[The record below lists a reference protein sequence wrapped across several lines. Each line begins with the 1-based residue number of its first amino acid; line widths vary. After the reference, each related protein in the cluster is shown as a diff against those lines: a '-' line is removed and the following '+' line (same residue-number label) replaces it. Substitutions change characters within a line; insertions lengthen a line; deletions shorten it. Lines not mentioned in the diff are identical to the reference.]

1 MDGDVKGSRTAVRVA
16 PQARTRRTQA
26 AVVAAA
32 RRLFLERGYAATTI
46 EAISELSDTPQPT
59 VYRLFSSKL
68 GILTAVLDV
77 SIAGDDEAVAMADRP
92 QVRSLVANPDP
103 RDTLT
108 GFAALVGELMARTAP
123 VHRVLEEAAR
133 SDQGAAAALAEIAR
147 QRHDGQRRITRSLIR
162 AGALRP
168 ELKEREA
175 ADIVHALA
183 SPEVYR
189 LLVTDRR
196 WSSERYKQWL
206 SSILIDQLLPER
218 QGGESNAAELL
229 RRQP

>member
-1 MDGDVKGSRTAVRVA
+1 MDADVKAGSRAVRSA
-16 PQARTRRTQA
+16 PQARTRRTRS
-26 AVVAAA
+26 AVVEAA
-32 RRLFLERGYAATTI
+32 RRLFLERGYVATTM
-46 EAISELSDTPQPT
+46 EAISELADTPQPT

-68 GILTAVLDV
+68 GILKALLDV

-108 GFAALVGELMARTAP
+108 GFAALVGGLMARTAP

-147 QRHDGQRRITRSLIR
+147 QRHDGQRRITRSLIQ

-168 ELKEREA
+168 GLKERDA
-175 ADIVHALA
+175 ADSVLMRVRDP
-183 SPEVYR
+183 SDEPGS
-189 LLVTDRR
+189 L
-196 WSSERYKQWL
+196 
-206 SSILIDQLLPER
+206 
-218 QGGESNAAELL
+218 NA
-229 RRQP
+229 R

>member
-1 MDGDVKGSRTAVRVA
+1 MDGDVKTGPGTGRPA
-16 PQARTRRTQA
+16 PQARTRRTRA
-26 AVVAAA
+26 AVIDAA
-32 RRLFLERGYAATTI
+32 RRLFVEHGYAATTI

-77 SIAGDDEAVAMADRP
+77 AIAGDDKAVAMADRP
-92 QVRSLVANPDP
+92 QVRSLVDNPDP

-108 GFAALVGELMARTAP
+108 GFAALVGGLMVRTA
-123 VHRVLEEAAR
+123 
-133 SDQGAAAALAEIAR
+133 IAQ
-147 QRHDGQRRITRSLIR
+147 QRHDGQRRITRSLAQ

-168 ELKEREA
+168 GLTERDA

-189 LLVTDRR
+189 LLVTGRGWSGARYER
-196 WSSERYKQWL
+196 WL
-206 SSILIDQLLPER
+206 GSILIDQLLPATTK
-218 QGGESNAAELL
+218 GEKNGTTP
-229 RRQP
+229 Q

>member
-1 MDGDVKGSRTAVRVA
+1 MDGDVEGSRTAVAVA

-68 GILTAVLDV
+68 GILKAVLDV

-92 QVRSLVANPDP
+92 QGRSLVANPDP

-108 GFAALVGELMARTAP
+108 GFAALVRGPVAHTAP
-123 VHRVLEEAAR
+123 VHRVLE
-133 SDQGAAAALAEIAR
+133 GAAPGAER
-147 QRHDGQRRITRSLIR
+147 QRPGAGGVEGPHATGPQR
-162 AGALRP
+162 
-168 ELKEREA
+168 
-175 ADIVHALA
+175 VH
-183 SPEVYR
+183 
-189 LLVTDRR
+189 LLG
-196 WSSERYKQWL
+196 
-206 SSILIDQLLPER
+206 P
-218 QGGESNAAELL
+218 
-229 RRQP
+229 RRQTAPDPGTPHPPDPRGTRRRTAPTLLQAPRAQRQVARHLT

>member
-1 MDGDVKGSRTAVRVA
+1 MDGDVKTGPGTGRPA
-16 PQARTRRTQA
+16 PQARTRRTRA
-26 AVVAAA
+26 AVIDAA
-32 RRLFLERGYAATTI
+32 RRLFVEHGYAATTI

-68 GILTAVLDV
+68 GILSAVLDV
-77 SIAGDDEAVAMADRP
+77 AIAGDDKAVAMVDRP
-92 QVRSLVANPDP
+92 QVRSLVDNPDP

-108 GFAALVGELMARTAP
+108 GFAALVGGLMVRTAA

-133 SDQGAAAALAEIAR
+133 SDHGAAEALAGIAQ
-147 QRHDGQRRITRSLIR
+147 QRHDGQRRITGSLAQ

-168 ELKEREA
+168 GLTERDA

-189 LLVTDRR
+189 LLVTGRGWSGARYER
-196 WSSERYKQWL
+196 WL
-206 SSILIDQLLPER
+206 GSILIDQLLPATTE
-218 QGGESNAAELL
+218 GEKNGTTP
-229 RRQP
+229 Q